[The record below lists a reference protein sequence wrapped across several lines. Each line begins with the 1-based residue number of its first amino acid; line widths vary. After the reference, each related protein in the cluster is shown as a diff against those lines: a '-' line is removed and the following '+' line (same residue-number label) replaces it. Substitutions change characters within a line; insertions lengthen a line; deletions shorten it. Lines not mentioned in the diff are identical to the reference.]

1 MRLASLF
8 KLEIIE
14 DEKDGFLFRTGDA
27 SALESALVNC
37 LNATDRMQ
45 QLTGNARAKV
55 ETQFT
60 LERYTATMEQ
70 IYEEVLSE
78 GNR

>member
-37 LNATDRMQ
+37 LNATDRLPQ
-45 QLTGNARAKV
+45 VTRSARAKV
-55 ETQFT
+55 ETRFT
-60 LERYTATMEQ
+60 LERYVKTMER
-70 IYEEVLSE
+70 IYSDLQ
-78 GNR
+78 GF